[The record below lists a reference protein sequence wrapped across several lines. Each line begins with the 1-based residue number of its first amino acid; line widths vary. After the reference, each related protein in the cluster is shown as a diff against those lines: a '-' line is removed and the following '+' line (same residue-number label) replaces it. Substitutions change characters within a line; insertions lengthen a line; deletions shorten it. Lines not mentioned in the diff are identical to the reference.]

1 MARQG
6 RDVRGF
12 LGTQA
17 SFGIDLHLSIKFVHS
32 IGLNRRNRLFSPA
45 DKRQCLSFEKLDEL
59 AKLPNIKV

>member
-1 MARQG
+1 VQ
-6 RDVRGF
+6 GF

-32 IGLNRRNRLFSPA
+32 IGLNRPDRLFAPA
-45 DKRQCLSFEKLDEL
+45 NKRPCLSFEKLDEL